1 MDIVVDVLQWII
13 IILIA
18 GFIGQFGKSLSLQI
32 LDYYKKKKEKGK
44 SADPS
49 VPGEEAKK
57 PISSPVKEDPAAEK
71 ESPIVPQ
78 VKDSPVEKDFA
89 LEPQEEDGKILK
101 KALKAQQKVKKKME
115 KAKQKEPK

>member
-49 VPGEEAKK
+49 VPGEDEYK
-57 PISSPVKEDPAAEK
+57 PGLPPIKDTPAETGSST
-71 ESPIVPQ
+71 VPQ
-78 VKDSPVEKDFA
+78 VKDSPVEKDLA
-89 LEPQEEDGKILK
+89 LEPQENNGKTLK

-115 KAKQKEPK
+115 KAKQKGEE

>member
-32 LDYYKKKKEKGK
+32 LDYYKKKKEKRN

-49 VPGEEAKK
+49 VSGEDEHKPGLS
-57 PISSPVKEDPAAEK
+57 PIKDTPVEK
-71 ESPIVPQ
+71 ESSIVSK
-78 VKDSPVEKDFA
+78 VKDSPVEKDLA
-89 LEPQEEDGKILK
+89 LEPPEKDAKTLK
-101 KALKAQQKVKKKME
+101 KALKGQQKVKKKME
-115 KAKQKEPK
+115 KAKQKGEE

>member
-18 GFIGQFGKSLSLQI
+18 GFIGQFGKSLSLQL
-32 LDYYKKKKEKGK
+32 LDYYKKKKEKRN

-49 VPGEEAKK
+49 VPSEDEHK
-57 PISSPVKEDPAAEK
+57 PSLSPIKDTPAEK
-71 ESPIVPQ
+71 ESSIVPQ

-89 LEPQEEDGKILK
+89 LEPQEKDDKTLK

>member
-32 LDYYKKKKEKGK
+32 LDYYKKKKEKRK

-49 VPGEEAKK
+49 VPGEDEHK
-57 PISSPVKEDPAAEK
+57 PSLPPITEKSAAEK
-71 ESPIVPQ
+71 ESSTVSR
-78 VKDSPVEKDFA
+78 VKDAPAENDFA
-89 LEPQEEDGKILK
+89 LEPQEKDGKTVK
-101 KALKAQQKVKKKME
+101 KALKAEQKAQKKME
-115 KAKQKEPK
+115 KSKQKEPK